1 MANILS
7 IEKGEKLLPVMCIF
21 GYMPNFREELVKLNS
36 KKFRIIIVGT
46 RKPNF
51 LEDYPEVY
59 FLTYKNAKVLSK
71 LEERVDYSIVFLSD
85 QDCIKNISFFT
96 EKVSKD
102 KSQTLAVLTPGTLA
116 EDLTNLSLVKSVS
129 NLRVCMVGEILTP
142 KRRNES
148 DLSKIIENAILNQEI
163 KLSGNA
169 SEEVFCI
176 TLDDATTAIQRL
188 LFGNFRKEV
197 FYYLFYKHPET
208 ILEATHLIAKVEPE
222 TKILFSD
229 SVSTNEKNG
238 RENFQKLI
246 LDKTGMD
253 ISYIDSLEG
262 FEKGMEKFFAGKK
275 DFTEALLQRSKR
287 KKRRKANSPFYKAL
301 KLSVISFAAGVFLF
315 AFMNLLFLGL
325 GMLYL
330 RQSIS
335 SIENGKFSE
344 AAVSA
349 KRSNFFLTIIKPT
362 IELTFEAISSIDKQG
377 QTQQTYRLLRKAGE
391 LSEIGGSTISNIL
404 KSTSF
409 SESQLLSSIA
419 NFSFIYQEGERIN
432 SKTKNTSLSKEL
444 KTTYSNFLS
453 LSQVLPFALGFEGD
467 KNYLV
472 LFQNNEELRP
482 TGGFIGSVG
491 DLTIKEG
498 KISEFKI
505 FDVYDLDGQ
514 LKNHIEPPFAVRRY
528 LQPHLYLRDS
538 NFGLDF
544 QETASKSAF
553 IYNLETGKE
562 PIAVVAVDL
571 NVLKEI
577 LKISGPIS
585 LSSYNVTVDDKT
597 ISHFLQ
603 STIKE
608 NFFPGSTQKKDVL
621 NSVFSRLV
629 ERVEHDPKFNV
640 SLIKLLPELLEK
652 KDILIAFSDN
662 SIQKV
667 FSANGYAGSYSD
679 TRVKNNK
686 HINDYLYVN
695 EANIGVNKVNSLVSR
710 ILLYRATIGQESL
723 VSEATLVLTNASK
736 ADDYISY
743 LTFVLP
749 GGSTIKKIFIDGVEQ
764 SLSAAVTDPQIF
776 DLDNFVVPTGLEV
789 EQYAKDGL
797 THVSF
802 KTAAAKNKR
811 TEIKVQYENGAKK
824 NLSSIS
830 KYSLLLIKQPG
841 VEPFSFLT
849 SFEYPEGYSPVGIS
863 ADSYGT
869 NFLEKGY
876 TIADDLLEEFEL
888 QKKQ

>member
-1 MANILS
+1 MPNILS
-7 IEKGEKLLPVMCIF
+7 IEKGEKLLPVMLIF
-21 GYMPNFREELVKLNS
+21 GYAPNLREELVKLNS
-36 KKFRIIIVGT
+36 NKFRIIIVGT
-46 RKPNF
+46 RKPGF
-51 LEDYPEVY
+51 LEEYPEVY
-59 FLTYKNAKVLSK
+59 FLTYKNARVLSK
-71 LEERVDYSIVFLSD
+71 LEEKVDYAILFLSD
-85 QDCIKNISFFT
+85 TDSVKNIALFT

-102 KSQTLAVLTPGTLA
+102 GSQTLAVLEPASLSQ
-116 EDLTNLSLVKSVS
+116 DLDNLQLVKSVS
-129 NLRVCMVGEILTP
+129 NLRVCAIGEILTP
-142 KRRNES
+142 KRRRES

-163 KLSGNA
+163 KLSENT
-169 SEEVFCI
+169 SDEVFCI
-176 TLDDATTAIQRL
+176 TLDDAATAIQRL
-188 LFGNFRKEV
+188 LFGNFRKDV
-197 FYYLFYKHPET
+197 FYYLFYRHPET
-208 ILEATHLIAKVEPE
+208 ILEATHLIAKAEPE

-229 SVSTNEKNG
+229 GISAKEKNG
-238 RENFQKLI
+238 RENFQKI
-246 LDKTGMD
+246 IQEKIGMD
-253 ISYIDSLEG
+253 VSYIDSLAG
-262 FEKGMEKFFAGKK
+262 FEKEIERFFSEKNNFE
-275 DFTEALLQRSKR
+275 EAVIQRGKR
-287 KKRRKANSPFYKAL
+287 KKKRGTNNPAYKAVR
-301 KLSVISFAAGVFLF
+301 LSVIIFTAGAFLFVFLNF
-315 AFMNLLFLGL
+315 LFLGL

-330 RQSIS
+330 KQSIS
-335 SIENGKFSE
+335 SIQNGKFAE

-349 KRSNFFLTIIKPT
+349 KRSNFFLTAIKPT
-362 IELTFEAISSIDKQG
+362 IELTFDAISSIDKQG

-404 KSTSF
+404 KSTSI

-419 NFSFIYQEGERIN
+419 NFTFIYQEGERIN
-432 SKTKNTSLSKEL
+432 SKTQNASLSKEL
-444 KTTYSNFLS
+444 KMTYSNFLS

-467 KNYLV
+467 KNYLI

-498 KISEFKI
+498 KVMEFKI

-514 LKNHIEPPFAVRRY
+514 LKNHVEPPFAVRRY

-562 PIAVVAVDL
+562 PVAVIAVNL

-577 LKISGPIS
+577 LKISGPINIP
-585 LSSYNVTVDDKT
+585 SYNVTVDNNT
-597 ISHFLQ
+597 VSQFLQ

-621 NSVFSRLV
+621 NSVFSKLLEKV
-629 ERVEHDPKFNV
+629 EQDPKFNV
-640 SLIKLLPELLEK
+640 SLAKILPELLEK
-652 KDILIAFSDN
+652 KDILVAFSDN

-667 FSANGYAGSYSD
+667 FSANGYAGSYND
-679 TRVKNNK
+679 TRIINNK
-686 HINDYLYVN
+686 QINDYLYIN

-710 ILLYRATIGQESL
+710 TILYRATVGQDSL

-736 ADDYISY
+736 ADDYVSY

-749 GGSTIKKIFIDGVEQ
+749 GGSTVKKIFIDGAEQ
-764 SLSAAVTDPQIF
+764 PLSAAVTDPQIF
-776 DLDNFVVPTGLEV
+776 DLDNFVAPTGFEV
-789 EQYAKDGL
+789 EQYSKDGL

-802 KTAAAKNKR
+802 KATAVKNKK
-811 TEIKVQYENGAKK
+811 TEIKIQYENGAEK
-824 NLSSIS
+824 NLSNIS
-830 KYSLLLIKQPG
+830 KYSLLLMKQPG
-841 VEPFSFLT
+841 IEPFSFLT

-876 TIADDLLEEFEL
+876 TISDDLLEEFEL
-888 QKKQ
+888 QKKL